1 MTEITDIEGA
11 VLAMIARNSKP
22 FASGKGGLEAEEI
35 ARAVGPIGSR
45 VLVNTLIALQ
55 RKQLLVCVHTDEHEQ
70 HRKLYY
76 LTKP

>member
-1 MTEITDIEGA
+1 MTEITDIESI

-22 FASGKGGLEAEEI
+22 FASGKGGLEEI

-76 LTKP
+76 LTKT